1 MIGFLI
7 FITAVGA
14 ILGGLRLRAFVLAPA
29 VLLGGA
35 GAAAAG
41 CLSGED
47 ARLILLSVAGG
58 TVLLQ
63 VGYIAAWLLPRRKHH
78 LLLDEASSPDSKAS
92 YQPSR

>member
-7 FITAVGA
+7 FITAIGA
-14 ILGGLRLRAFVLAPA
+14 ILGGLRLRAFVLAPG

-41 CLSGED
+41 FLSGED

-58 TVLLQ
+58 IALLQ
-63 VGYIAAWLLPRRKHH
+63 VGYVAAWLLPLRKHP
-78 LLLDEASSPDSKAS
+78 LLLDEASSPDREAS
-92 YQPSR
+92 YQPSS